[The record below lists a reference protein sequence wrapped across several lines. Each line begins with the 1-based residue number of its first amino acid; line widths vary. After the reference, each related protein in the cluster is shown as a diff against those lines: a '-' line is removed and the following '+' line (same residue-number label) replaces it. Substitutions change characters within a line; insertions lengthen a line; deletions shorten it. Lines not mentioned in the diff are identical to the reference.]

1 MSSDLREA
9 TKGLPELN
17 QAIDLAALFLG
28 GGTLMF
34 LTGQLYREVQVK
46 NPQSARFSLKNG
58 QGLFF
63 VKLYRPALVELAQ
76 TLEAGTRLGVV
87 GEVQSFVNRRC
98 KNHHV
103 FVEAV
108 ALVPLSGSI
117 EGWPKKN

>member
-1 MSSDLREA
+1 MSGNLLEAVEDL
-9 TKGLPELN
+9 TELR
-17 QAIDLAALFLG
+17 QTIDLASRFLY
-28 GGTLMF
+28 GGTLVF

-46 NPQSARFSLKNG
+46 NPESARFSLKNG

-87 GEVQSFVNRRC
+87 GEVQSFVSRRC

-108 ALVPLSGSI
+108 ALVPLSGSV
-117 EGWPKKN
+117 EGRPKKN

>member
-1 MSSDLREA
+1 MSSDLCEA
-9 TKGLPELN
+9 AEDLPELK
-17 QAIDLAALFLG
+17 QAIDLAALYHY
-28 GGTLMF
+28 GGTLVF

-63 VKLYRPALVELAQ
+63 VKLYRPALIEQAR

-108 ALVPLSGSI
+108 ALVPLSGSV
-117 EGWPKKN
+117 EGRPKKN

>member
-28 GGTLMF
+28 GGTLVF

-46 NPQSARFSLKNG
+46 NPHSARFSLKNG

-87 GEVQSFVNRRC
+87 GEVQSFVSRRC

-108 ALVPLSGSI
+108 ALVPLSESI